1 MNFLAHLVL
10 SEGGDEVM
18 AGNFFANQA
27 KGNSW
32 KKLPKK
38 YAEGVILHRS
48 IDSYVDNHQIIFDAK
63 KRLSSKF
70 GKFKGVLLDIY
81 WDHFLADGF
90 MNHCGKDR
98 DKFVS
103 YSLKVLKNNSDIF
116 HSNGKNI
123 IEHMEKQN
131 WLNNYSHLDGIDNI
145 LCQMS
150 KRFRYTNPL
159 DKGILGLK
167 ENYLTLSSDFEILWP
182 DLKSK
187 FGIHP
192 FFREKTRT

>member
-18 AGNFFANQA
+18 AGNFFANRA

-81 WDHFLADGF
+81 WDHF
-90 MNHCGKDR
+90 
-98 DKFVS
+98 
-103 YSLKVLKNNSDIF
+103 
-116 HSNGKNI
+116 
-123 IEHMEKQN
+123 
-131 WLNNYSHLDGIDNI
+131 
-145 LCQMS
+145 
-150 KRFRYTNPL
+150 
-159 DKGILGLK
+159 
-167 ENYLTLSSDFEILWP
+167 
-182 DLKSK
+182 
-187 FGIHP
+187 
-192 FFREKTRT
+192 